1 MLGFS
6 LAKLEEL
13 ADLKAQGILSDA
25 EFTAAK
31 AKVLGL

>member
-1 MLGFS
+1 M
-6 LAKLEEL
+6 AKLQQL